1 MTINEILETRLDGVK
16 VPRKMSVK
24 IDKTGT
30 GKDDPSY
37 TLNVAF
43 DYTGWTVKQVLDS
56 LANSSVA
63 ITFAGMLR
71 KQEPETVKGYNNKTV
86 LVSDAGKSPKTVID
100 VQASYAAMFAAMTPE
115 EQKAELKKFNSMKKA
130 TA

>member
-37 TLNVAF
+37 VINVVF
-43 DYTGWTVKQVLDS
+43 DYTGWTVRQVLDS

-71 KQEPETVKGYNNKTV
+71 KQEPDIVKSYNNKTI

-100 VQASYAAMFAAMTPE
+100 VQASYAAMFAAMSPE
-115 EQKAELKKFNSMKKA
+115 EQLAELEKFEAMKK
-130 TA
+130 TAA

>member
-1 MTINEILETRLDGVK
+1 MTVNEILEARLDGVK
-16 VPRKMSVK
+16 MPRKMSVK

-37 TLNVAF
+37 VINVIF
-43 DYTGWTVKQVLDS
+43 DYTGWTVRQALDN

-71 KQEPETVKGYNNKTV
+71 KQEPEVVKSFNNKTI

-100 VQASYAAMFAAMTPE
+100 VQASYAAMFAAMSPE
-115 EQKAELKKFNSMKKA
+115 EQLAELEKFEAMKKA
-130 TA
+130 AA

>member
-1 MTINEILETRLDGVK
+1 MTVNEILETRLDGVK
-16 VPRKMSVK
+16 VSRKMSVK

-37 TLNVAF
+37 VINVIF

-71 KQEPETVKGYNNKTV
+71 KQKPETVKGYNNKTV
-86 LVSDAGKSPKTVID
+86 LVSDAGKSPKTVVD
-100 VQASYAAMFAAMTPE
+100 VQASYAAMFAAMSPE
-115 EQKAELKKFNSMKKA
+115 EQLAELEKFEALKK
-130 TA
+130 TAA

>member
-16 VPRKMSVK
+16 MPRKMSVK

-37 TLNVAF
+37 TINVIF

-71 KQEPETVKGYNNKTV
+71 KQEPDIVKSYNNKTI

-100 VQASYAAMFAAMTPE
+100 VQASYAAMFAAMSPE
-115 EQKAELKKFNSMKKA
+115 EQLAELEKFEAMKKA
-130 TA
+130 AA

>member
-1 MTINEILETRLDGVK
+1 MTTNEILDARLDGVK
-16 VPRKMSVK
+16 MPRKMSVK

-37 TLNVAF
+37 VINVAF
-43 DYTGWTVKQVLDS
+43 DYTGWTVRQVLDS

-71 KQEPETVKGYNNKTV
+71 KQEPDIVKSYNNKTI

-100 VQASYAAMFAAMTPE
+100 VQASYAAMFAAMSPE
-115 EQKAELKKFNSMKKA
+115 EQLAELEKFEAMKKA